1 MLQTFLENQRAK
13 QMLSNMLGMGRLPHT
28 LLLEGPEGCGKRTF
42 GTLAAAAILC
52 TSEGA
57 RPCGQCPHCQKVA
70 KGCHPDF
77 VLCDPAEDSKVYSA
91 ERIRQ
96 LRREAAL
103 APNEGRARVY
113 LLAGAHQISPQNQ
126 NIILKLIEE
135 PPGSSYFLLTA
146 PNRFLLLPTVRS
158 RAVTVALEPLSEE
171 ACAAELLRRQPE
183 ADPAAAAEAARF
195 CGGCLGRGLDILRD
209 PKSCPEYEADQLVR
223 ALAAGEEYAAL
234 CLLAGL
240 ESAKKGGR
248 ERYLRVLEAAGQLV
262 RRSLG
267 GSVSYGMQPGRAV
280 ALAGLLDA
288 AHGRAAGNANL
299 PLVSAALVSAAAAL

>member
-1 MLQTFLENQRAK
+1 MLQNFLENQRAK

-52 TSEGA
+52 EGQGE
-57 RPCGQCPHCQKVA
+57 RPCGQCAHCRKIA
-70 KGCHPDF
+70 SGCHPDF
-77 VLCDPAEDSKVYSA
+77 IICDPWQDSKVYSA

-113 LLAGAHQISPQNQ
+113 LLAGAHLMSPQNQ

-158 RAVTVALEPLSEE
+158 RAVTVALEPLTRQS
-171 ACAAELLRRQPE
+171 CTAELLRRNPT
-183 ADPAAAAEAARF
+183 ADPAAADESARF
-195 CGGCLGRGLDILRD
+195 SGGCLGRALDILQD
-209 PKSCPEYEADQLVR
+209 PQSCPEYEADLLVK
-223 ALAAGEEYAAL
+223 ALADGREYDAL
-234 CLLAGL
+234 GLLAGL
-240 ESAKKGGR
+240 ESAKKGR
-248 ERYLRVLEAAGQLV
+248 DRYLRVLESAGQLV
-262 RRSLG
+262 RRSLSEQNG
-267 GSVSYGMQPGRAV
+267 YGMLPGRAV
-280 ALAGLLDA
+280 ALSGLLDTA
-288 AHGRAAGNANL
+288 CRRAAGNVNL

>member
-1 MLQTFLENQRAK
+1 MLQNFLENQRAK

-42 GTLAAAAILC
+42 GALAAAAILC
-52 TSEGA
+52 EGEGQ
-57 RPCGQCPHCQKVA
+57 RPCGVCAHCRKIL
-70 KGCHPDF
+70 GNCHPDF
-77 VLCDPAEDSKVYSA
+77 MVCDPWQDSKVYSA

-113 LLAGAHQISPQNQ
+113 LLAGAHLMSPQNQ

-158 RAVTVALEPLSEE
+158 RAVTVALEPLSQQS
-171 ACAAELLRRQPE
+171 CTAELLRRSPG
-183 ADPAAAAEAARF
+183 ADPDAAAEAARF
-195 CGGCLGRGLDILRD
+195 SGGCLGRALDILQD
-209 PKSCPEYEADQLVR
+209 PQSCPEYEADLLVK

-234 CLLAGL
+234 GLLAGL
-240 ESAKKGGR
+240 ESAKKGR
-248 ERYLRVLEAAGQLV
+248 DRYLRVLESAGQLV
-262 RRSLG
+262 RRSLNSPNG
-267 GSVSYGMQPGRAV
+267 YRMLPEQAV
-280 ALAGLLDA
+280 ALARLLDTA
-288 AHGRAAGNANL
+288 RTRAAGNVNL